1 MQGPTRKVLQA
12 VLYETGGV
20 FFLSPALALA
30 YDEGL
35 AYSSALSLLMSTT
48 ALLWNMIFNY
58 VFEKWEA
65 RQTQR
70 SRTFMRRLIHSLGYE
85 GSLTLML
92 VPLIAWWLH
101 ISWLAALAT
110 NLGLFVF
117 FFLYAFGFQCVFDHV
132 FDVPLSAKGP
142 AKDTAQCST

>member
-1 MQGPTRKVLQA
+1 MQGPSRKVLQA
-12 VLYETGGV
+12 ILYETGGV
-20 FFLSPALALA
+20 FFLSPALALM

-35 AYSSALSLLMSTT
+35 AYSGALSLLMSTT
-48 ALLWNMIFNY
+48 ALLWNMIFN
-58 VFEKWEA
+58 VGFEHWEA
-65 RQTQR
+65 RQPQR
-70 SRTFMRRLIHSLGYE
+70 SRTLTRRLTHSLGYE

-117 FFLYAFGFQCVFDHV
+117 FFFYAFAFQWAFDRV
-132 FDVPLSAKGP
+132 FDVPLSAK
-142 AKDTAQCST
+142 DTEQCSV

>member
-20 FFLSPALALA
+20 LFLAPALSLM

-35 AYSSALSLLMSTT
+35 VYSGALSVLMSTS

-58 VFEKWEA
+58 GFEYWEA
-65 RQTQR
+65 RQAQR
-70 SRTFMRRLIHSLGYE
+70 SRTFGRRLMLSLGYE

-101 ISWLAALAT
+101 LSWMAALAT

-117 FFLYAFGFQCVFDHV
+117 FFFYAFVFQWAFDRL
-132 FDVPLSAKGP
+132 FDVPLSAQK
-142 AKDTAQCST
+142 AEQCSV